1 MERGFEQENLYTI
14 SKHAAE
20 FKTKVKVLI
29 DNEEEKIAL
38 FNALKSYHEI
48 LFLLMILHKNA
59 GDEILSVNNLILNEA
74 THEEVVNLLRS
85 RRVLVLKVKSTGKVP
100 CKILDCIRWEE
111 VQDKENV
118 YYHPDLLFQS
128 PLEVRLLLRMSSI
141 DSVPLRLSQKLS
153 VLVQDIRSILNTPK
167 RYPLYRDVRYLIN
180 PGDSEAF
187 LKLIPQSPSD
197 GIHVVRIHRTGK
209 EEAGFSIRGGREHK
223 VGVFVSFVQR
233 GSPAD
238 IVGLKAGDEI
248 LSVNN
253 LILNEATHEE
263 VVNLLRSRRVLVL
276 KVKSTGKVPCKILD
290 CIRWEEVQDKE
301 NVYYHPDLLCPV
313 KAVYSSP
320 YSIIHLFIYSF
331 ACLFLEEEKD
341 PQKSGLDVGN
351 EEFSSMTPNTR
362 KRLLFK
368 EGFQVIESS
377 NVMAANPTSPT
388 SPSSLNPSNFEVL
401 ICIYNY
407 ICKHLEF

>member
-38 FNALKSYHEI
+38 FNALKSYHE
-48 LFLLMILHKNA
+48 
-59 GDEILSVNNLILNEA
+59 
-74 THEEVVNLLRS
+74 
-85 RRVLVLKVKSTGKVP
+85 
-100 CKILDCIRWEE
+100 
-111 VQDKENV
+111 
-118 YYHPDLLFQS
+118 
-128 PLEVRLLLRMSSI
+128 
-141 DSVPLRLSQKLS
+141 SQKLS

-301 NVYYHPDLLCPV
+301 NVYYHPDLLV
-313 KAVYSSP
+313 K
-320 YSIIHLFIYSF
+320 
-331 ACLFLEEEKD
+331 D
-341 PQKSGLDVGN
+341 
-351 EEFSSMTPNTR
+351 
-362 KRLLFK
+362 
-368 EGFQVIESS
+368 
-377 NVMAANPTSPT
+377 
-388 SPSSLNPSNFEVL
+388 
-401 ICIYNY
+401 
-407 ICKHLEF
+407 